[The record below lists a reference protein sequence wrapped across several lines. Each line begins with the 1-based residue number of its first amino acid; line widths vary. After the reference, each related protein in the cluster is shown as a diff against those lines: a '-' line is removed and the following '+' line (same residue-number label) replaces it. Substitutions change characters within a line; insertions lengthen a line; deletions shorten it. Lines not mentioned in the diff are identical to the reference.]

1 MADQEDIYKG
11 LENINTKVD
20 PWETKHPYNQKAF
33 DEIISL
39 IKMVPHDSILEIGC
53 AQGEF
58 TKKLLE
64 ISKNVTAIDVSR
76 SAINQAREKA
86 RLDSRRR
93 VDARRVK
100 GAHFEAAS
108 LENFYPERTFDV
120 VVCAEILYY
129 IKDHKKVIERL
140 KEMGDYLVTSQYVF
154 CLPRISFGTL
164 KYEWELR
171 KFPLIK
177 RSVATYPWPPTFTT
191 RSLRKL
197 KS

>member
-64 ISKNVTAIDVSR
+64 ISKNVTAIDVSK
-76 SAINQAREKA
+76 SAINQAREK
-86 RLDSRRR
+86 
-93 VDARRVK
+93 VK

-108 LENFYPERTFDV
+108 LENFYPERRYDV

-129 IKDHKKVIERL
+129 VKDHKKVIERL